1 MSVLPEDQMQQ
12 VRDLVCE
19 HLEVEPGELNETEH
33 FVDGYGA
40 DSLSLIDL
48 AAAMEKEFNVVIEQD
63 DLPKMV
69 NLAAV
74 YEVAQKYMDA

>member
-1 MSVLPEDQMQQ
+1 MSVLSEDRMQK

-19 HLEVEPGELNETEH
+19 HLEVEPGELNDTEL
-33 FVDGYGA
+33 FVEDYGA

-48 AAAMEKEFNVVIEQD
+48 AAAMEKEFNMVIEQD

-74 YEVAQKYMDA
+74 FELAERYLAI